1 MEIISDL
8 QLHSRFARACS
19 KNTTLDLL
27 EKYAR
32 IKGLNLLSTGD
43 FQHPLW
49 NKEIKQNLKEDDKGI
64 LWSKT
69 KFPFLWGSEVSLMYS
84 DNGRRAVHLLMF
96 APNGEIANQMIDALG
111 KKGRLDYDGRPIFGM
126 TCVEFAEMMKEIDD
140 KIEIIPAHVFTSFF
154 GLYGSKS
161 GFNSLKEAF
170 KDKSNKIYA
179 IESGMSANPS
189 MIWRL
194 KENVNVV
201 SFSDAH
207 SYWPFRLGREATVFD
222 VDELSYDNIM
232 KSIRTG
238 NGLKKTIET
247 KPEYGK
253 FHIDGHRACNFNCN
267 YIESKK
273 LGKICPKC
281 KKEMTIGVEYRV
293 EELAKEKE
301 GYRPDN
307 AKDFV
312 EIIPLQELISVV
324 YNIKQLNSRKVWSV
338 YDLLIKQFGNEFNV
352 LLNAPEDELEKA
364 VHEKL
369 TKIIILNREGRLKIK
384 PGADGIYGQ
393 ILLDDKDKIRMQKS
407 LGEF

>member
-1 MEIISDL
+1 MNNKAII
-8 QLHSRFARACS
+8 
-19 KNTTLDLL
+19 
-27 EKYAR
+27 
-32 IKGLNLLSTGD
+32 
-43 FQHPLW
+43 
-49 NKEIKQNLKEDDKGI
+49 
-64 LWSKT
+64 
-69 KFPFLWGSEVSLMYS
+69 
-84 DNGRRAVHLLMF
+84 
-96 APNGEIANQMIDALG
+96 
-111 KKGRLDYDGRPIFGM
+111 
-126 TCVEFAEMMKEIDD
+126 
-140 KIEIIPAHVFTSFF
+140 
-154 GLYGSKS
+154 
-161 GFNSLKEAF
+161 
-170 KDKSNKIYA
+170 
-179 IESGMSANPS
+179 
-189 MIWRL
+189 
-194 KENVNVV
+194 
-201 SFSDAH
+201 SFSDSH
-207 SYWPFRLGREATVFD
+207 SFWPFRLGREATVFD